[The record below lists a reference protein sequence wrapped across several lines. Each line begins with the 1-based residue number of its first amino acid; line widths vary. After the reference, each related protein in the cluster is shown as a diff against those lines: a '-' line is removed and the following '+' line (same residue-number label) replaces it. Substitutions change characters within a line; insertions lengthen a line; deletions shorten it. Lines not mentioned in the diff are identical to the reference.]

1 MVSLNKCTGTCDV
14 LSTKICVPKETKDII
29 VKAFSMIKNKNKAKA
44 MTEYISCD
52 CKYKFYSTICNSNL
66 KLNNKTCQCECKNF
80 CTCKKDYSRN
90 PSTSICENSKYLKEG
105 SVTEWDKVITVID
118 IASTKE
124 TIATSATSTA
134 SNCHSIKVKDCYI
147 LRIVLLEVILLLII
161 IITCYAKQKCL
172 I

>member
-29 VKAFSMIKNKNKAKA
+29 VKAFSMIKNKNEAKA
-44 MTEYISCD
+44 ITEYISCD
-52 CKYKFYSTICNSNL
+52 
-66 KLNNKTCQCECKNF
+66 CKNF

-105 SVTEWDKVITVID
+105 SVTEWDKVITVMD
-118 IASTKE
+118 IVSIKE
-124 TIATSATSTA
+124 TIATSVTSTA

-147 LRIVLLEVILLLII
+147 LRIVLLEIILLLII